1 MMIWCKKRRAMRA
14 VQWLCLFICAC
25 MLTGCSACGQPA
37 GPADTSA
44 ASDPSGTKASMSRVP
59 STPKPTDPSASAEQ
73 STAAAASAATE
84 TRPSGQK
91 PTASTAASTAAQP
104 TAAPTKPSAPS
115 EPTEPTAPSASATLP
130 TGFDDD
136 SGWSPWID

>member
-1 MMIWCKKRRAMRA
+1 MIWYKKRRAARA
-14 VQWLCLFICAC
+14 VQWLCLFICVC

-59 STPKPTDPSASAEQ
+59 STPKPTDPSASAER
-73 STAAAASAATE
+73 STAAAATE

-91 PTASTAASTAAQP
+91 PTASKPSASA
-104 TAAPTKPSAPS
+104 AAPTATQ
-115 EPTEPTAPSASATLP
+115 PTDPSASATLP

>member
-1 MMIWCKKRRAMRA
+1 MMDRCKKRRAMRA

-59 STPKPTDPSASAEQ
+59 STPKPTDPSASAER
-73 STAAAASAATE
+73 STAAAETNAPGQKTTASRPTAATATTAAAA
-84 TRPSGQK
+84 TR
-91 PTASTAASTAAQP
+91 PTASTAA
-104 TAAPTKPSAPS
+104 
-115 EPTEPTAPSASATLP
+115 PTAPTDPSGSSSSATLP

-136 SGWSPWID
+136 SDWSPWID

>member
-1 MMIWCKKRRAMRA
+1 MIWYKKRRAARA

-59 STPKPTDPSASAEQ
+59 STPKPADPSASAEQ
-73 STAAAASAATE
+73 STAAAATE

-104 TAAPTKPSAPS
+104 TAAPT
-115 EPTEPTAPSASATLP
+115 EPTKPTDPSKPTEPSASATLP

>member
-1 MMIWCKKRRAMRA
+1 MIWYKKRRAARA

-73 STAAAASAATE
+73 STAAAATE

-91 PTASTAASTAAQP
+91 PTASAAAPTAAQP
-104 TAAPTKPSAPS
+104 TDPTAAPT
-115 EPTEPTAPSASATLP
+115 EPTEPTEPSGPSASATLP

>member
-44 ASDPSGTKASMSRVP
+44 ASDPSGTRASMSRVP

-73 STAAAASAATE
+73 STAAAATE